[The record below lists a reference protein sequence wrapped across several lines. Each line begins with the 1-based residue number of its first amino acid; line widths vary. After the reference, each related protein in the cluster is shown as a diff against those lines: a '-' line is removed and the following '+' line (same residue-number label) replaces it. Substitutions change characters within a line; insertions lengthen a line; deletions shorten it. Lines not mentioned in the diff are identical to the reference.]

1 MATIREIIDLVDK
14 EKPNPYTDEEKIQ
27 WLINCEMQ
35 VSKDIF
41 KADAAVDEED
51 LSENLT
57 LPLMITAPFEDV
69 YEFWLLAQIDLR
81 QGEYNRYNNE
91 INMFSKRLEEA
102 TAYYIRNNRQK
113 SDYFRL
119 Y

>member
-41 KADAAVDEED
+41 KAESAV
-51 LSENLT
+51 
-57 LPLMITAPFEDV
+57 F
-69 YEFWLLAQIDLR
+69 FKQ
-81 QGEYNRYNNE
+81 
-91 INMFSKRLEEA
+91 K
-102 TAYYIRNNRQK
+102 TAYEI
-113 SDYFRL
+113 L
-119 Y
+119 A